1 MRYYTG
7 IGSRNT
13 PWEICMLMSAIAKK
27 YANAGWVLRS
37 GGAEGADT
45 AFENGAVNAHGKT
58 EIYIPW
64 DSFGQHYHDSKRI
77 FLVKDKEIIQRA
89 AMLASDVH
97 PNWGACST
105 TARKLHTRNSFQVL
119 GGDLEVP
126 SSLLICWAPIQGDS
140 IKGGTRTAWEI
151 AKLYD
156 IPRFNLADPG
166 TEQKFR
172 KFVARSRS
180 LRER

>member
-45 AFENGAVNAHGKT
+45 AFENGAVIAHGKQ

-64 DSFGQHYHDSKRI
+64 EGFNQHYSGRTSL
-77 FLVKDKEIIQRA
+77 LVTDKLTLESADKLA
-89 AMLASDVH
+89 AEVH
-97 PNWGACST
+97 PAWDRCSP
-105 TARKLHTRNSFQVL
+105 AAKKLHIRNTFQVL
-119 GGDLEVP
+119 GINLLRP

-172 KFVARSRS
+172 LFVARSRS

>member
-1 MRYYTG
+1 MKYYTG

-13 PWEICMLMSAIAKK
+13 PYNICSLMAKIAKK
-27 YANAGWVLRS
+27 YAKAGWVLRS

-45 AFENGAVNAHGKT
+45 AFENGAVIAHGKA

-77 FLVKDKEIIQRA
+77 FLVKDKEILQRA
-89 AMLASDVH
+89 MMLASDVH
-97 PNWGACST
+97 PNWDACSPA
-105 TARKLHTRNSFQVL
+105 ARKLHARNSFQVL

-126 SSLLICWAPIQGDS
+126 SSVLICWAPIQGDS

-156 IPRFNLADPG
+156 VPRFNLADPRI
-166 TEQKFR
+166 EQKFR
-172 KFVARSRS
+172 DFVQN
-180 LRER
+180 

>member
-1 MRYYTG
+1 M
-7 IGSRNT
+7 I
-13 PWEICMLMSAIAKK
+13 
-27 YANAGWVLRS
+27 
-37 GGAEGADT
+37 
-45 AFENGAVNAHGKT
+45 AHGKQ

-64 DSFGQHYHDSKRI
+64 EGFNQHYSGRTSW
-77 FLVKDKEIIQRA
+77 LVTDKLTLESADKLA
-89 AMLASDVH
+89 AEVH
-97 PNWGACST
+97 PAWDRCSP
-105 TARKLHTRNSFQVL
+105 AVKKLHIRNTFQVL
-119 GGDLEVP
+119 GINLLRP

-172 KFVARSRS
+172 RFVVQ
-180 LRER
+180 

>member
-1 MRYYTG
+1 MKYYTG

-13 PWEICMLMSAIAKK
+13 PYTICSLMANIAKK
-27 YANAGWVLRS
+27 YAKAGWVLRS
-37 GGAEGADT
+37 GGADGADT
-45 AFENGAVNAHGKT
+45 AFEHGAVIGHGKA

-77 FLVKDKEIIQRA
+77 FLVKDKEILQRA
-89 AMLASDVH
+89 MMLASDVH
-97 PNWGACST
+97 PNWDACSPS
-105 TARKLHTRNSFQVL
+105 ARKLHARNSFQVL

-126 SSLLICWAPIQGDS
+126 SSVLICWAPIQGDS

-156 IPRFNLADPG
+156 VPRFNLADSR

-172 KFVARSRS
+172 DFVQK
-180 LRER
+180 